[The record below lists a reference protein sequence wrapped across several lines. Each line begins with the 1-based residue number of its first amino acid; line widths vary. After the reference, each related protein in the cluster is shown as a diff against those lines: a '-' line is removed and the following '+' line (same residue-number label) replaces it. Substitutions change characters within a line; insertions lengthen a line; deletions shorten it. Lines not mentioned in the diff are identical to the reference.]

1 MTTPQ
6 VAMNLPRSPR
16 KQLKSLE
23 SLRGIAALMIVFY
36 HLSELLKV
44 PLPNALDFISNKFWL
59 GVPLF
64 YSLSGFVIAYGY
76 AERVG
81 NADQRL
87 KFYIARFFRIAPLF
101 YTMLAVMT
109 LWTWGGHGQII
120 DFQTMILNV
129 TFLFGLVPGKHE
141 SVVMAGWSIGIEMLF
156 YILFPLFAATIK
168 TIRGVVIAFI
178 IACCLSALVRWQMG
192 QTFGSY
198 AYMNLLTHLPFFMAG
213 IGGYRIWQLNEF
225 SQNRVGWLLLGSS
238 LLLSLVIASNIIPAL
253 DSLLGLIYLDFWA
266 LILGTLILSVCMV
279 SVTPL
284 EHPMLR
290 RCGELSFSLYLL
302 HPMLM
307 VTLNKLQLVGWLSA
321 RFANEWLVFT
331 SASLITISLLWG
343 LSNITYRLVEVPGIA
358 LGRRLA
364 RACEIPAV

>member
-1 MTTPQ
+1 MTK
-6 VAMNLPRSPR
+6 PRKTMSFPATQR

-64 YSLSGFVIAYGY
+64 YTLSGFVIAYGY
-76 AERVG
+76 AERV
-81 NADQRL
+81 NSANQRL

-101 YTMLAVMT
+101 YTMLAILT
-109 LWTWGGHGQII
+109 LWTWGAHRQVIG
-120 DFQTMILNV
+120 FQTLILNI

-141 SVVMAGWSIGIEMLF
+141 SVVLAGWSIGIEMLF

-168 TIRGVVIAFI
+168 TIRGVVAAFI

-198 AYMNLLTHLPFFMAG
+198 GYMNLLTHLPFFMAG

-225 SQNRVGWLLLGSS
+225 SQNRAGWLLLWSS
-238 LLLSLVIASNIIPAL
+238 LFLSMVFVSNIIPAL
-253 DSLLGLIYLDFWA
+253 NNLLGLIYLDLWA
-266 LILGTLILSVCMV
+266 LIFGALILSVCLV
-279 SVTPL
+279 SFTPL
-284 EHPMLR
+284 EHPALR

-307 VTLNKLQLVGWLSA
+307 LTLVKLQLVGWLSA
-321 RFANEWLVFT
+321 RFTNEWLVFA
-331 SASLITISLLWG
+331 SASLITASLLWG
-343 LSNITYRLVEVPGIA
+343 LSNITYRLVEIPGIA

-364 RACEIPAV
+364 RAC